1 MVFIEKSD
9 LILQRDSKSKDLMLC
24 SQLIVLLLFMRE
36 KDIMQEIWVTII
48 ITVGSSMTNKIEF
61 LLY

>member
-9 LILQRDSKSKDLMLC
+9 LILLRDSKSKDLMLY

-48 ITVGSSMTNKIEF
+48 VTGSSMTNKIEF

>member
-9 LILQRDSKSKDLMLC
+9 LILQRDSKSKDLMLY

-48 ITVGSSMTNKIEF
+48 VTGSSMTNKIEF

>member
-9 LILQRDSKSKDLMLC
+9 LILQRDSKSKDLMLY

-48 ITVGSSMTNKIEF
+48 VTVGSSMTNKIEF

>member
-48 ITVGSSMTNKIEF
+48 VTGSSMTNKIEF